1 MGKALTMLLLA
12 FSLNIAGQTQGRKHY
27 IYNIFELSRNSKNIK
42 ERVDNG
48 QTIEEIKNAD
58 GKTIK
63 FKTAA
68 GVLMYLTSLGW
79 DFYTSQDNIK
89 GVVYSGSGGTST
101 TTRWIMRKPATKEE
115 VDEALK
121 NIIKE

>member
-42 ERVDNG
+42 VRVDNG

-63 FKTAA
+63 FKTAT

-89 GVVYSGSGGTST
+89 GEVYSGSGGTST